1 MIFEI
6 IYIGLLSF
14 AFMFS
19 NTKYKKTKNKATNFM
34 RYGLLIMLIG
44 EIIYFISWFYLP
56 YILYSLGNL
65 LRGLGI
71 IILAYGIYF
80 LAEVTQG

>member
-80 LAEVTQG
+80 LAEVKQG